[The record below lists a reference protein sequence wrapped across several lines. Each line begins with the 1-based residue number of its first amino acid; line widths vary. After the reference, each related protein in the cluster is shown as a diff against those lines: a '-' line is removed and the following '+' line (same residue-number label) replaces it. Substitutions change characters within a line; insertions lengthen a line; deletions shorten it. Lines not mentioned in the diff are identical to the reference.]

1 MEVGAPRGL
10 QSPSLWGFS
19 VPIPVGFLHPH
30 PIWSLHPQG
39 DTGTGAPH
47 TLGSDVPREHGAVQ
61 CHPPGSVPSPTT
73 SAPTSPRWHRGLT
86 CCAVGWAMGAA
97 AVSEARS
104 RGLCE
109 LCWVSSGLFWVW
121 GFAGSAG
128 WQRGALCLMG
138 QSCSATLLT
147 PGPSGAAKRVLFSC
161 QFGVRMMDVH
171 LVFSGAAPPR
181 LRVGSAP
188 TPQPHPTAA
197 PYWDPMRGQ
206 TPLGT
211 PGVADPPPS
220 GLRFPTPF
228 LPQQWDWGSPHPPH
242 RTTPQRGL
250 RWDPHEGTKPHWG
263 PPGSVPSTLPCCVP
277 PPLSFPSNGSEG
289 DPIYPIAPPH
299 TGDHSGTH
307 PWRGQNPIGDLRDRC
322 PPPHSW
328 GHDGTPTRAQTP
340 LEPHRSGV
348 TPPSPPPAVGWGYL
362 HPSTPQHRPEP

>member
-1 MEVGAPRGL
+1 MWGCGDTEVGAPRGL

-19 VPIPVGFLHPH
+19 VPIPLGF
-30 PIWSLHPQG
+30 WSLHPQG

-97 AVSEARS
+97 AVSGARS

-197 PYWDPMRGQ
+197 PYWDPTRGR

-211 PGVADPPPS
+211 PGVADPPP
-220 GLRFPTPF
+220 PA
-228 LPQQWDWGSPHPPH
+228 
-242 RTTPQRGL
+242 
-250 RWDPHEGTKPHWG
+250 
-263 PPGSVPSTLPCCVP
+263 SVSQH
-277 PPLSFPSNGSEG
+277 LSFPSSGIG
-289 DPIYPIAPPH
+289 GPPTHPIEPPH
-299 TGDHSGTH
+299 TGGCDGIPT
-307 PWRGQNPIGDLRDRC
+307 RGQNPIGD
-322 PPPHSW
+322 PPDQCHP
-328 GHDGTPTRAQTP
+328 PFRAAFP
-340 LEPHRSGV
+340 RLS
-348 TPPSPPPAVGWGYL
+348 PSPAMGLRVT
-362 HPSTPQHRPEP
+362 PSTP